1 MDERALLYEP
11 RISKPLPAY
20 HEYHILHR
28 REPKVLTPLPFPY
41 SQRHTLPH
49 LANHP
54 PPSSLP
60 QFQTLSI
67 FSQPEPLPDTL
78 FSLASGTNKRHS
90 FELPL
95 SPNIFSQKKPLLS
108 IKCRRHVQSFPLRFH
123 FPLLPFPL
131 PPPRTP
137 NSPLSLSTP
146 H

>member
-1 MDERALLYEP
+1 MDEIALSYEP
-11 RISKPLPAY
+11 RISKTLPAY

-28 REPKVLTPLPFPY
+28 REPKFSLRYLSNVTSYRILP
-41 SQRHTLPH
+41 SS
-49 LANHP
+49 
-54 PPSSLP
+54 PSSLP

-78 FSLASGTNKRHS
+78 FSLASETNKRHS

-108 IKCRRHVQSFPLRFH
+108 IKCRRHVQSFTLRFH

-131 PPPRTP
+131 PPLP
-137 NSPLSLSTP
+137 SPSPSDP
-146 H
+146 